1 MTTEPAID
9 LSGMKKRDC
18 LAVPF
23 FNSDVTVCVDCITAD
38 TGMLDCF
45 LLHGPES
52 RSSLAVEAA
61 PGQFVFLMTTLSC
74 I

>member
-9 LSGMKKRDC
+9 LSGMKNRDC

-23 FNSDVTVCVDCITAD
+23 LPVTLLFALIASLS
-38 TGMLDCF
+38 MLARLIVF
-45 LLHGPES
+45 LLYGPEP
-52 RSSLAVEAA
+52 RSSLAAEAA
-61 PGQFVFLMTTLSC
+61 PGQFVFLMPTLSC

>member
-1 MTTEPAID
+1 MTIEPAID
-9 LSGMKKRDC
+9 LWDMKKRDC

-23 FNSDVTVCVDCITAD
+23 FTSDVTVCVDCITAD
-38 TGMLDCF
+38 TGIFDCF
-45 LLHGPES
+45 LMHGPES